1 MSPRL
6 TSPRH
11 QRGVSLVSAVFL
23 IVVLASLAAFAVRIS
38 VLQQQTVNSSLLA
51 AQAFHAARSGIA
63 WGAQRALTAGW
74 CASQTLALSEAGTS
88 GFTVEVE
95 CSQSTHNEAGAVIN
109 IYILDVLARA
119 GTYGGPDYVSRRIQA
134 KVTDAG

>member
-1 MSPRL
+1 MSPPL
-6 TSPRH
+6 TSRSR

-23 IVVLASLAAFAVRIS
+23 IVVLASLAAFAVRVS

-63 WGAQRALTAGW
+63 WGAQRALSTGW
-74 CASQTLALSEAGTS
+74 CASQTLSLSEAGTN
-88 GFTVEVE
+88 GFTVEVQ
-95 CSQSTHNEAGAVIN
+95 CSQSTHNEAGAFIN
-109 IYILDVLARA
+109 IYILDVLAHA